1 MNEYCSNNR
10 SAALPMFLA
19 GLGTG
24 VAVAL
29 LLAPLTGEA
38 TRNLIGRKVQEGETW
53 IKDQKDEA
61 QGYVRNQSA
70 ALRDKVNAV
79 ADVVRS

>member
-1 MNEYCSNNR
+1 MNEYCNNKT
-10 SAALPMFLA
+10 SALPMFLA

-29 LLAPLTGEA
+29 LLAPLSGEA
-38 TRNLIGRKVQEGETW
+38 TRSLIGRKVQDGENW
-53 IKDQKDEA
+53 MKDQKDEA